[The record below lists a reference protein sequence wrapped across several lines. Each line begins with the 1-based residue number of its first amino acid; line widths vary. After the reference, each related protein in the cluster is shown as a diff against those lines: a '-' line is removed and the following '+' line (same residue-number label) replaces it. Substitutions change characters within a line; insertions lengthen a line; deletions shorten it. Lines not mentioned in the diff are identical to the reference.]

1 MANNQVKIYCGTKST
16 LPDGYGR
23 FGTRYECM
31 QCGFGSAL
39 MQYKWAPASN
49 DPRPPARKKRGC
61 YRPRNPKE
69 SRSSER
75 DSRSSERDSRSPP
88 RKRRKRSSRSPSRKR
103 RKRSS
108 RSPSR
113 KRRKRSSRSP
123 SRKRR
128 KRSSPSPSRKRR
140 KRSSR
145 SPSRKRRKRSSPSPS
160 RKRRKRSSPSRSQ
173 INRWIKEELRRSR
186 RKPCKRGQIRDR
198 SSKRCRRKKCYPKVR
213 DRKSKRCRS
222 PRRRRSRGAS
232 EEKRNN

>member
-1 MANNQVKIYCGTKST
+1 MANNQVKIYCGTKSI

-75 DSRSSERDSRSPP
+75 TRKPVAVEKAKKAIQPVAEKAKKAIQP
-88 RKRRKRSSRSPSRKR
+88 VAVEKAKKAIQPVAVEKAKKAIQPVAVRKRRKRSSR
-103 RKRSS
+103 
-108 RSPSR
+108 
-113 KRRKRSSRSP
+113 
-123 SRKRR
+123 
-128 KRSSPSPSRKRR
+128 
-140 KRSSR
+140 
-145 SPSRKRRKRSSPSPS
+145 SPS

-232 EEKRNN
+232 EEKKNN

>member
-49 DPRPPARKKRGC
+49 DPRPPAREKRGC

-75 DSRSSERDSRSPP
+75 DSRSSERDSRSPS
-88 RKRRKRSSRSPSRKR
+88 RKRRTRSSRSPSRKRRTRSSRSPSRKR

-108 RSPSR
+108 RSPS
-113 KRRKRSSRSP
+113 
-123 SRKRR
+123 
-128 KRSSPSPSRKRR
+128 
-140 KRSSR
+140 
-145 SPSRKRRKRSSPSPS
+145 
-160 RKRRKRSSPSRSQ
+160 RKRSSPSRSQ